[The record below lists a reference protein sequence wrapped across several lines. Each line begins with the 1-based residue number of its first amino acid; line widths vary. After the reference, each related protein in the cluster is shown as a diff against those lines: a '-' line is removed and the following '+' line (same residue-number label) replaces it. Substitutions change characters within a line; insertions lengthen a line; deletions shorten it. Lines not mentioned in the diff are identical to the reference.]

1 MSENEPGEWLPC
13 EMFKLQED
21 GREGGGGEEEGGE
34 VGKVS
39 YNLGTTDKVT
49 TLLQSWAK
57 DKTARKAALRKL
69 KDQLKKGTDYNL
81 LIQPLKYK
89 TIYSLSSRKS
99 IFNL

>member
-1 MSENEPGEWLPC
+1 MVTVSNVQITRGWERRRWRGRGGRRSWEGEL
-13 EMFKLQED
+13 E
-21 GREGGGGEEEGGE
+21 
-34 VGKVS
+34 S
-39 YNLGTTDKVT
+39 IGTTDKVT

-69 KDQLKKGTDYNL
+69 KDQLKKGRDYNL
-81 LIQPLKYK
+81 LIKPLKYK